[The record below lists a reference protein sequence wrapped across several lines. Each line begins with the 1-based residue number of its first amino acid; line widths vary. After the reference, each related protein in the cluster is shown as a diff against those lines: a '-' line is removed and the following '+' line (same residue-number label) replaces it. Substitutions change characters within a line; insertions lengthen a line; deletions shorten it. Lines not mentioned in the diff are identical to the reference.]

1 MLVQIF
7 TDELSAGQA
16 FDPGKPKIPFK
27 QSENKLGFTSI
38 TGITLLEKEIICFKY
53 HPAAPSNLYSKLY
66 PNFTYNRSYTS
77 SLGIQAD
84 ISSLI
89 KTN

>member
-1 MLVQIF
+1 VKIV
-7 TDELSAGQA
+7 TDELPAEQA

-27 QSENKLGFTSI
+27 QSENKLTFTSI
-38 TGITLLEKEIICFKY
+38 AGITLLEKEIIRLKY
-53 HPAAPSNLYSKLY
+53 HPAAPSNLCSKLH
-66 PNFTYNRSYTS
+66 PNFTYNHSYTS
-77 SLGIQAD
+77 PLGIQAD